1 MRFVH
6 VLLSACCAL
15 ALSAPLAA
23 QGQPEPRPEA
33 GGPPI
38 VVTGER
44 EDSEAERRRE
54 ASRFF
59 DSHAVRT
66 RIGQLARWHEP
77 VCVRAWGLPGEI
89 NARIANR
96 VMDIA
101 ESLNIP
107 TNRAEL
113 CRPNIRIGFTAEP
126 QAMIERAVRRNRM
139 VIGFHYAA
147 RRDEIMA
154 VRQPVQAW
162 YVTRTFAAG
171 GGAAAAEQAGVQG
184 ATADT
189 GVIDEAGVRVPGG
202 SAGSRLGSSMSSG
215 LAHVL
220 IFADSRTV
228 AGEEID
234 SIAELLAF
242 LALAQTP
249 VAETCGETD
258 TILNQMNPACPPS
271 RRPAALTRPD
281 TAYLRA
287 LYSVDPTWG
296 PTLQRGSVVLR
307 MRDVLE
313 ER

>member
-1 MRFVH
+1 MGFFN
-6 VLLSACCAL
+6 LLPSACCAL

-23 QGQPEPRPEA
+23 QQPQPQPEA
-33 GGPPI
+33 GGQPI
-38 VVTGER
+38 TVIGER
-44 EDSEAERRRE
+44 EDSEAQRRRE

-77 VCVRAWGLPGEI
+77 VCVRAWGLPGEM

-101 ESLNIP
+101 ESLDIP

-113 CRPNIRIGFTAEP
+113 CRPNIRIGFTTEP
-126 QAMIERAVRRNRM
+126 QAMVERAYRRNRL
-139 VIGFHYAA
+139 VIGFHYVA
-147 RRDEIMA
+147 RRDQIME

-162 YVTRTFAAG
+162 YVTRTRG
-171 GGAAAAEQAGVQG
+171 GGTGAAAADQSGVQG
-184 ATADT
+184 VTADAGT
-189 GVIDEAGVRVPGG
+189 IDEAGVRAPGG
-202 SAGSRLGSSMSSG
+202 AAGSRLTTGSSSG

-220 IFADSRTV
+220 IFADTRHA
-228 AGEEID
+228 AGEEVD
-234 SIAELLAF
+234 SIAELLAY

-249 VAETCGETD
+249 VAETCVATD
-258 TILNQMNPACPPS
+258 TILNLMNPACPPS
-271 RRPAALTRPD
+271 RRPAALTRQD
-281 TAYLRA
+281 MAYLRA

-296 PTLQRGSVVLR
+296 PALQRGSIVLR
-307 MRDVLE
+307 MTDVLGG